1 MKAPKGDL
9 VPTDTCERE
18 RVLEQLRR
26 SISQSADSSDSLAVA
41 SSNGTTVPNEPAAS
55 SQAGD
60 SIAWR
65 QWLSFDDALGRSA
78 AVSELRRIAQPQGLN
93 LAEALAALDADALPG
108 LPATSPFTQ
117 SLLTP
122 YREAQRLLA
131 KRSGN
136 DQPTIVTSPAA
147 AANRA
152 RESSSSSKADTAL
165 SLANLTETREND
177 AAATPTSPAP
187 AVAIAAPEDLFGHT
201 FDVVIFGGFVN
212 GFIPS
217 RDMCDPGVIVG
228 GARVRQEATD
238 RDTIALAEQRATRR
252 LLFTSFESCD
262 LETAER
268 LRLHIPRIRLRNGVR
283 TCDIEPS
290 SYLQE
295 LNLGPKQISGPTDQR
310 HPSA

>member
-1 MKAPKGDL
+1 MPGA
-9 VPTDTCERE
+9 
-18 RVLEQLRR
+18 
-26 SISQSADSSDSLAVA
+26 
-41 SSNGTTVPNEPAAS
+41 NG
-55 SQAGD
+55 
-60 SIAWR
+60 
-65 QWLSFDDALGRSA
+65 LSFDDALGRSA

-228 GARVRQEATD
+228 GAVSARKRPTG
-238 RDTIALAEQRATRR
+238 TP
-252 LLFTSFESCD
+252 
-262 LETAER
+262 
-268 LRLHIPRIRLRNGVR
+268 LRW
-283 TCDIEPS
+283 PS
-290 SYLQE
+290 SAPPD
-295 LNLGPKQISGPTDQR
+295 GFSSPASKAAIWKP
-310 HPSA
+310 PSACVFISPASACATASAPATSSPAATCRN